1 MLHIKK
7 QGKTGEV
14 ELDNPPVNAINKDIR
29 KLLLQAVK
37 WAETESLERVII
49 VGKGQAFA
57 AGADARE
64 FNEAPSGV
72 QLPEAL
78 KAISL
83 SSVPWIAACH
93 GFALGGGAE
102 IMLACHFRIAHPKTR
117 IGFPEVNLGIVPGSG
132 GTQRLPRLIGQEK
145 ALDLVPTAK
154 IISAA

>member
-7 QGKTGEV
+7 QGKTGVV

-29 KLLLQAVK
+29 KLLLEAVK

-78 KAISL
+78 KAI
-83 SSVPWIAACH
+83 AQ
-93 GFALGGGAE
+93 G
-102 IMLACHFRIAHPKTR
+102 
-117 IGFPEVNLGIVPGSG
+117 
-132 GTQRLPRLIGQEK
+132 
-145 ALDLVPTAK
+145 
-154 IISAA
+154 